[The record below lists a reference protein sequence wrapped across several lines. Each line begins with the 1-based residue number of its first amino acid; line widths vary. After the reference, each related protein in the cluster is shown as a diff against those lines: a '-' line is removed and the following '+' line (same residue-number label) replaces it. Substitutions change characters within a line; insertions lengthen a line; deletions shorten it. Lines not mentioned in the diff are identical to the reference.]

1 MRREVRASSVL
12 TPAQIGMLVVG
23 YVLLAVLS
31 YLYLASGLV
40 VPAPWLWGLWAVMV
54 VLIGLSIRWWR
65 RPVLVLAS
73 PSWVPCSGWPTS
85 RASAPSSTGP
95 PDAPRLTLPLR
106 AAIYRRDISA

>member
-1 MRREVRASSVL
+1 MRHEVRASSVL

-54 VLIGLSIRWWR
+54 VLIGLSIRWWH
-65 RPVLVLAS
+65 RPVLVLAL
-73 PSWVPCSGWPTS
+73 PFVGALFWVAYLQGLGSLLDWT
-85 RASAPSSTGP
+85 A
-95 PDAPRLTLPLR
+95 
-106 AAIYRRDISA
+106 

>member
-1 MRREVRASSVL
+1 MRHEVRASSVL

-65 RPVLVLAS
+65 RPVLVLAL
-73 PSWVPCSGWPTS
+73 PFVGAMFWVAYLQGLGSLFDWT
-85 RASAPSSTGP
+85 A
-95 PDAPRLTLPLR
+95 
-106 AAIYRRDISA
+106 